1 MTKNPFAHSIHLLI
15 PRPLSGARE
24 HNDDNIKLSKNEEL
38 EVNVKSDY
46 DFSITSLSINIEEC
60 LLRLNEL
67 KDAAATGEQKLVSL
81 LAFMSLLF
89 HVSWPHYKPGD
100 TYYCDYK
107 GASRVQDC
115 ILIRPGCV
123 AEFKSQRELS
133 EKIDISLA
141 TVERCIRILKRA
153 GIIIYSTSGYIAFDP
168 LVIWIGNHDVRKA
181 LIYYLIRHDVIR
193 PPVKPKRAKL

>member
-15 PRPLSGARE
+15 PRPSRGARE
-24 HNDDNIKLSKNEEL
+24 HKDDNIKLSKNEEL

-89 HVSWPHYKPGD
+89 HIHGHI
-100 TYYCDYK
+100 T
-107 GASRVQDC
+107 
-115 ILIRPGCV
+115 
-123 AEFKSQRELS
+123 
-133 EKIDISLA
+133 
-141 TVERCIRILKRA
+141 
-153 GIIIYSTSGYIAFDP
+153 
-168 LVIWIGNHDVRKA
+168 N
-181 LIYYLIRHDVIR
+181 
-193 PPVKPKRAKL
+193 